1 MALKTII
8 LNCTVNA
15 AERMMMIAKKDLIL
29 LWILLIVILL
39 ILMVILGTCFLWQGS
54 LLMTI
59 FDNKDYP
66 DDDAVDVVDGFVYG
80 DT

>member
-1 MALKTII
+1 
-8 LNCTVNA
+8 
-15 AERMMMIAKKDLIL
+15 
-29 LWILLIVILL
+29 
-39 ILMVILGTCFLWQGS
+39 MVILGTCFLWQGS